1 MDLSSKK
8 LRDEP
13 KTARQ
18 KLRLW
23 RKLHILR
30 GQCKNCSTLLLNSIR
45 MKSKTSKYFPHKK
58 IYVNSNSLK
67 FCFWIYFNFIEGDL
81 LFLGDSFFIC
91 AAGKLTSR
99 KQKVDQI
106 FGPEKVHLPR
116 CKKYLKIFTSHFAIG
131 VQQRRTSWL
140 LL

>member
-1 MDLSSKK
+1 M
-8 LRDEP
+8 RDEP

-45 MKSKTSKYFPHKK
+45 MKSQTSKYFPRKK
-58 IYVNSNSLK
+58 RYNNFLTLWNSRI
-67 FCFWIYFNFIEGDL
+67 FCFSSSVSEFILIL
-81 LFLGDSFFIC
+81 LRGGGLLYIC
-91 AAGKLTSR
+91 CGKLSSR
-99 KQKVDQI
+99 KQKVDKI
-106 FGPEKVHLPR
+106 FGPEKVHVPR
-116 CKKYLKIFTSHFAIG
+116 CKKYLKIFTPHFAIG